1 MLDQVVEFI
10 FSALLGLVL
19 LVVVL
24 VLARRNMVK
33 EMKRQAEKEPHIH
46 EKGEKESRGLGGGP
60 DQS

>member
-1 MLDQVVEFI
+1 MLDEVIEFL
-10 FSALLGLVL
+10 FSALLGLGL

-33 EMKRQAEKEPHIH
+33 EMKKDEEDPEAS
-46 EKGEKESRGLGGGP
+46 EKGKKESQGQAGTP